1 MQKMFSRETMMLT
14 IVGTAFRFKLKFF
27 FGSFSVNI
35 VRAYPFRKLF
45 VK

>member
-1 MQKMFSRETMMLT
+1 MMLT
-14 IVGTAFRFKLKFF
+14 IVGTAFRFNLRFF

-35 VRAYPFRKLF
+35 EREYPFRKLF

>member
-1 MQKMFSRETMMLT
+1 MMLT
-14 IVGTAFRFKLKFF
+14 IVGTAFRFNLRFF

-35 VRAYPFRKLF
+35 ERAYPFRKLF